1 MSQINLNNLSVE
13 QLASIQKDAQALIK
27 SKQKEQIGEA
37 YIKFQQIAKELG
49 VSVEEIVKLGKGTK
63 VKRPAKYQNPSD
75 KSQTWS
81 GQGRKP
87 QWLAEAL
94 EKGKKLEDYL
104 IK

>member
-1 MSQINLNNLSVE
+1 MSQINLDNLSVE

-37 YIKFQQIAKELG
+37 YVQFQQIAKSLG
-49 VSVEEIVKLGKGTK
+49 VTVEEIVKAGKGVK
-63 VKRPAKYQNPSD
+63 NKRPAKYQNPAD

-87 QWLAEAL
+87 QWLVAAL
-94 EKGKKLEDYL
+94 EKGKKLEDFL
-104 IK
+104 L